1 MSMQELEDHLVACDT
16 CREDVATIRQA
27 ATELRVH
34 ASGAGPNTDRCLDE
48 FAVVELVDGT
58 VDPDRRASM
67 LVHLASC
74 PTCRSEVAALSR
86 LTAEPAIRG
95 ELEAID
101 STTLGTNRR
110 RFARVG
116 GTIGFAAVAAAVA
129 FLIVARSPQVE
140 DPATAEHRAPVLTLS
155 APPETI
161 APVGAAEMPIRFV
174 WTSVP
179 RADRYALTLFD
190 RAGSTLWEFQTP
202 DTVAVTPDS
211 VALSSGL
218 SYFWKVEA
226 RTDFDRW
233 SESGLVEFTPASRPR
248 GVR

>member
-1 MSMQELEDHLVACDT
+1 MSLQELEAHLVECET

-34 ASGAGPNTDRCLDE
+34 ASGAGPKTDRCLDE
-48 FAVVELVDGT
+48 FAVAELVDGT

-67 LVHLASC
+67 LAHLASC
-74 PTCRSEVAALSR
+74 MTCRSEVAALSR

-101 STTLGTNRR
+101 LTTPATSRR
-110 RFARVG
+110 RFVRVG

-129 FLIVARSPQVE
+129 FLLVPRFRQVE
-140 DPATAEHRAPVLTLS
+140 DPSAPDHRAPVLTLS
-155 APPETI
+155 APPEAI
-161 APVGAAEMPIRFV
+161 APIGAAERPVRFV

-179 RADRYALTLFD
+179 RADRYEITLFD
-190 RAGSTLWEFQTP
+190 RAGSILWELQTP
-202 DTVAVTPDS
+202 DTVAVVPDS

-218 SYFWKVEA
+218 SYFWKVDA

-233 SESGLVEFTPASRPR
+233 SESALVEFIPASRRR
-248 GVR
+248 GVP

>member
-1 MSMQELEDHLVACDT
+1 MSLQELEDHLVACQT
-16 CREDVATIRQA
+16 CREDVAAIRQA
-27 ATELRVH
+27 ATELR
-34 ASGAGPNTDRCLDE
+34 AQAKGAGPKTDQCLDE
-48 FAVVELVDGT
+48 FAVVELVHET
-58 VDPDRRASM
+58 VDPDRRAAM

-86 LTAEPAIRG
+86 LTAAPAIRG
-95 ELEAID
+95 ELEATEPTRPG
-101 STTLGTNRR
+101 TTRR
-110 RFARVG
+110 RFARVA
-116 GTIGFAAVAAAVA
+116 GTIGFAAAAAAVA
-129 FLIVARSPQVE
+129 FLLVPRLRQVE
-140 DPATAEHRAPVLTLS
+140 DPSAPDHRAPVLTLS
-155 APPETI
+155 APPEAI
-161 APVGAAEMPIRFV
+161 APVGAAEMPVRFV

-190 RAGSTLWEFQTP
+190 RAGTMLWEFQTP
-202 DTVAVTPDS
+202 DTVAVVPDS

-233 SESGLVEFTPASRPR
+233 SESGLVEFIPASRPR